1 MRVYHANKSIQ
12 ITEEQ
17 MWLLYGALVERAA
30 SLEDAYDVF
39 VSYRWGKYDQPL
51 AEGIYESMGCQ
62 KYVITDEFRAIKTF
76 LDKWRLQDG
85 RNFRDDFGTIFLF
98 ISFIFSRINLTL
110 SIFFNLYY
118 SCCATELHRSSFDFL
133 CRW

>member
-1 MRVYHANKSIQ
+1 MLSGGGQYRINLLNNRSQ

-17 MWLLYGALVERAA
+17 IWLLYGALVEKAT

-76 LDKWRLQDG
+76 LDKRRLQDG

-98 ISFIFSRINLTL
+98 ISFIFSRINLT
-110 SIFFNLYY
+110 
-118 SCCATELHRSSFDFL
+118 
-133 CRW
+133 